1 MVGFLFFARYV
12 LINFKGEIIGKRG
25 ENKKAEKNKNVPPR
39 YKSPLLNKWTQANFK
54 ALNYCAYCG
63 AGGAVAC
70 SLPRTSAPSAPR
82 SALNSFYVKTC
93 RHPFGMA
100 KNSRLLTQWE
110 LVIREKRLLEQNPCS
125 RGQLRPLCDYW
136 RSLGLR
142 GYTPYK
148 LELYLI
154 DKINSALKICGLLVR
169 VVRSVASLI
178 LLPPRKSSISRR
190 QKKKPRNRL
199 LVPFMLSTQKDF
211 CQLSVTRVNKNFIP

>member
-1 MVGFLFFARYV
+1 
-12 LINFKGEIIGKRG
+12 
-25 ENKKAEKNKNVPPR
+25 
-39 YKSPLLNKWTQANFK
+39 
-54 ALNYCAYCG
+54 
-63 AGGAVAC
+63 
-70 SLPRTSAPSAPR
+70 
-82 SALNSFYVKTC
+82 
-93 RHPFGMA
+93 MA

-154 DKINSALKICGLLVR
+154 DKINSAFKICGLLVR

-190 QKKKPRNRL
+190 QKKSPRYRL
-199 LVPFMLSTQKDF
+199 FSYLSVSNTQKDL
-211 CQLSVTRVNKNFIP
+211 CQRCVTRANKNYIPL

>member
-1 MVGFLFFARYV
+1 MR
-12 LINFKGEIIGKRG
+12 
-25 ENKKAEKNKNVPPR
+25 
-39 YKSPLLNKWTQANFK
+39 
-54 ALNYCAYCG
+54 
-63 AGGAVAC
+63 
-70 SLPRTSAPSAPR
+70 
-82 SALNSFYVKTC
+82 

-154 DKINSALKICGLLVR
+154 DKINSASKSAVCSFGSFGRCL
-169 VVRSVASLI
+169 

-190 QKKKPRNRL
+190 QKKSPRYRL
-199 LVPFMLSTQKDF
+199 FSYLSVSNTQKDL
-211 CQLSVTRVNKNFIP
+211 CQRCVTRVNKNFIP